1 MRSSAISGGELKD
14 RKGMPKNKTKWP
26 SKDKANA
33 IRIIR
38 KGFA

>member
-1 MRSSAISGGELKD
+1 MRSSAISGAEPED
-14 RKGMPKNKTKWP
+14 IKGIPKNKMKWP
-26 SKDKANA
+26 NKDRTNA